1 MIIFNRHIKQETKKL
16 KIILEQAETTQDVLN
31 SLETFYERIS
41 NKPNSN
47 YAQFYSL
54 EKILK
59 SKTIKELKKIITQQD
74 GAILEVIKYITAPN
88 KYLIIY
94 NEFTNSQQTRLEIFK
109 EKENIEK

>member
-1 MIIFNRHIKQETKKL
+1 MIILNKSTRKAIKKL
-16 KIILEQAETTQDVLN
+16 KDILNIARNTQDVLN

-59 SKTIKELKKIITQQD
+59 SKTIKEFKKAITQQD

-94 NEFTNSQQTRLEIFK
+94 NEFKNSKQTRLEIFK
-109 EKENIEK
+109 EKEN